1 MRKSP
6 TSSRRPAPSLR
17 VSGGGG
23 GAAAA
28 AAGSYYAPS
37 SSHRHHASVTMRP
50 PVLLAF
56 SAHST
61 LSAGHVGSVR
71 PKHTIELPSVGDFQE
86 PAATST
92 TDTNLA
98 QVYFQVYAAPMEQ
111 IYRLLV
117 GASSGT
123 ASTSASAGN
132 SGGGGGSNG
141 RVGMRVI
148 VLHSQGLY
156 PNRDWKL
163 GIARILQDVL
173 SISHVS
179 FQSTIQMIP
188 FAMTIPP
195 IASST
200 NDATDSTTTTAPT
213 VFLCVL
219 LTAREAQCVV
229 YASGH
234 LLEYTFQSC
243 GYAES
248 LFATTTTTATHGAL
262 FGNVGELRAA
272 QEDWLSPHNA
282 ALVETIAHCVAQCPM
297 PLRKHAIHNL
307 LVTGTV
313 VVDNF
318 ATRLAL
324 RLYDYLSN
332 PPTTNRSAMSPKR
345 DNDPSIPDDTMA
357 AEDPH
362 TVVEYTRVPIQ
373 RSLLRPL
380 AEHIAV
386 ITVGGS
392 EDNHERFAELL
403 PWLGASI
410 WAHYWYQYE
419 QECGQTAAPLQWRD
433 LREETLS

>member
-17 VSGGGG
+17 VSG
-23 GAAAA
+23 AAT
-28 AAGSYYAPS
+28 GRHYAPES
-37 SSHRHHASVTMRP
+37 SRTHHRHHASVTMRAP
-50 PVLLAF
+50 ILLGF

-71 PKHTIELPSVGDFQE
+71 PKHTIELPSISDFKE
-86 PAATST
+86 LATST
-92 TDTNLA
+92 EMNLA
-98 QVYFQVYAAPMEQ
+98 QVYFQLYAAPIEQ
-111 IYRLLV
+111 IYHLLV
-117 GASSGT
+117 GGSGNAGT
-123 ASTSASAGN
+123 SASTSISGGN
-132 SGGGGGSNG
+132 SSG
-141 RVGMRVI
+141 RGMRVI

-156 PNRDWKL
+156 PNRHWKH

-173 SISHVS
+173 SISYVS

-188 FAMTIPP
+188 FAMTAPP

-200 NDATDSTTTTAPT
+200 NDGTDLTATAAPTT
-213 VFLCVL
+213 VFLCLL

-229 YASGH
+229 YALGH

-243 GYAES
+243 GYTES
-248 LFATTTTTATHGAL
+248 LPATATAHGPL
-262 FGNVGELRAA
+262 FDNVGKLRAA
-272 QEDWLSPHNA
+272 QEEWLSPNNTT
-282 ALVETIAHCVAQCPM
+282 LVETVAHCVAQCPM

-313 VVDNF
+313 LVDSF

-332 PPTTNRSAMSPKR
+332 PPATKRFATSPKR
-345 DNDPSIPDDTMA
+345 ENDPTIPDDMTA
-357 AEDPH
+357 VEVPH
-362 TVVEYTRVPIQ
+362 MVIEYTRIPIQ

-392 EDNHERFAELL
+392 VDDHDRFAELL

-419 QECGQTAAPLQWRD
+419 QECGQAAAPLQWRD